1 LRIGVLGGAFNP
13 PHTGHQVLAQEALV
27 QLELDSVIFMPMGQ
41 APHREIAADPGAE
54 VRFELAEA
62 AVAGDDRFSASRL
75 EVDREGPSYTVDT
88 LRQLKEERPDDEL
101 VWILGGDQAAALK
114 RWREPDAVLELATI
128 AATDRGAWR
137 RAGIFVE
144 AAHLRNSDRLKFFE
158 MPPIGLSSSL
168 VRRRVAR
175 GQPIRYL
182 VPDGVVD
189 LIESRGLYREGA
201 PVAAS

>member
-13 PHTGHQVLAQEALV
+13 PHMGHLVLAQEALV
-27 QLELDSVIFMPMGQ
+27 QLELETVIFMPMGR

-62 AVAGDDRFSASRL
+62 AVAGDDRFGVSRL

-88 LRQLKEERPDDEL
+88 VRQLKEEHPDDEL
-101 VWILGGDQAAALK
+101 VWILGGDQAAALE
-114 RWREPDAVLELATI
+114 RWRDPETVLELATI
-128 AATDRGAWR
+128 AATDRGEWR
-137 RAGIFVE
+137 RAGILAE
-144 AAHLRNSDRLKFFE
+144 AAHLRNRERLRFFE
-158 MPPIGLSSSL
+158 MPAIGVSSTL

-182 VPDGVVD
+182 VPDAVME
-189 LIESRGLYREGA
+189 LIESLGLYREGA

>member
-13 PHTGHQVLAQEALV
+13 PHTGHLVLAQEALV
-27 QLELDSVIFMPMGQ
+27 QMELDSVVFMPMGR
-41 APHREIAADPGAE
+41 APHREIAPDPGAE

-62 AVAGDDRFSASRL
+62 AVAGDDRFSTSRL

-88 LRQLKEERPDDEL
+88 LRQLREEHPDDEL

-144 AAHLRNSDRLKFFE
+144 AAHLRNSERLKFFE

-182 VPDGVVD
+182 VPDRVME
-189 LIESRGLYREGA
+189 LIESRGLYGEGA